1 MHLDDANWQRLWK
14 DPASA
19 KDTLAHLREGC
30 ETCDAFLADR
40 PELDGQV
47 DSLLLSLAPPSAAP
61 LDELGWRRLSAKLKK
76 PSAMPRVVLAVA
88 AGLVLLGGTA
98 LVLRGA
104 KPATTVDSV
113 PPGIKG
119 SAKLVLEVVAARRTQ
134 AGAFEQL
141 RSGDR
146 VAKGSLLAFQVSS
159 PVEGP
164 ARVFI
169 QRGREAPEELAQLLI
184 RSGVHQLE
192 QDTGLFG
199 VALEDE
205 RGPVSVWVVAA
216 EAPFDVNDAV
226 KAITSG
232 TPSLAVGRVEVL
244 VDP

>member
-1 MHLDDANWQRLWK
+1 MHVDDASWHRLWK

-19 KDTLAHLREGC
+19 RELLEHLREGC
-30 ETCDAFLADR
+30 ETCDDFLAAR
-40 PELDGQV
+40 PELDGAV
-47 DSLLLSLAPPSAAP
+47 DRLLLSLAPPRAVP
-61 LDELGWRRLSAKLKK
+61 LDELGWRRLIAKLKK
-76 PSAMPRVVLAVA
+76 PSSTPRVLLAVA

-98 LVLRGA
+98 LVLRDVR
-104 KPATTVDSV
+104 TTE
-113 PPGIKG
+113 PEPTAPGVKG
-119 SAKLVLEVVAARRTQ
+119 PAKLVLEVVAARRTP

-205 RGPVSVWVVAA
+205 RGAVTVWVVAA

-244 VDP
+244 VDQ